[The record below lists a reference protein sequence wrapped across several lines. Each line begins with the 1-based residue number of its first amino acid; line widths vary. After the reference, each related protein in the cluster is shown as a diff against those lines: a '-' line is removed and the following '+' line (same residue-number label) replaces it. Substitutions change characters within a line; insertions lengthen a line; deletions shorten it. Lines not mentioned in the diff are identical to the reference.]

1 MEYGSVLTC
10 TIVDIKQ
17 RDTIHHWRHRW
28 IEMLIVLDIIY
39 HLLKTQSRVGT
50 QAILSTWTSYFCI
63 LRLDSGCIIP
73 TSYCITICRTFR
85 AGQRAWLPLASM
97 PLINQGGQYKLD
109 SNITGAVGP
118 TYQCIFNI
126 FLFLPNLPCQKV
138 SMINWICVTT
148 WPKPTQ
154 GSYQRAIH
162 MPLFKKAG
170 LQVHSNSAHPST
182 SQPVIVG
189 AFYDCGSQKPMIKFR
204 VSKNIWNKKY
214 LHTTTTMASSSLSPE
229 SCRKHRG
236 FRGPPVIISGEQ
248 RVACRK
254 SVNYRLEWSS
264 AWWFFSTKKKHW
276 KSLNAS
282 GRQQKI
288 VNRN

>member
-10 TIVDIKQ
+10 TIVGIKQ

-28 IEMLIVLDIIY
+28 IEVLIVLDIIY

-97 PLINQGGQYKLD
+97 PLINQGGQYKSD

-138 SMINWICVTT
+138 STINWICVTT

-162 MPLFKKAG
+162 M
-170 LQVHSNSAHPST
+170 S
-182 SQPVIVG
+182 
-189 AFYDCGSQKPMIKFR
+189 
-204 VSKNIWNKKY
+204 
-214 LHTTTTMASSSLSPE
+214 
-229 SCRKHRG
+229 
-236 FRGPPVIISGEQ
+236 
-248 RVACRK
+248 
-254 SVNYRLEWSS
+254 
-264 AWWFFSTKKKHW
+264 FS
-276 KSLNAS
+276 
-282 GRQQKI
+282 
-288 VNRN
+288 